1 MSEAGL
7 SLAALVRA
15 AAQRDPDSAA
25 VVTADR
31 RLTWGELDAE
41 ADRVAAGYAERG
53 LTPGERVAVQ
63 LPNGLAWLRA
73 VLGGLRAGL
82 VVVPVNTAYTD
93 PELEHVL
100 TDSGAVLLVAP
111 SPRAEL
117 AGVPVCPGPPE
128 GDGPAAGVPDDDD
141 ALAFLCYTSG
151 TTGRPRGAMLTSG
164 ALRANQEQCLAM
176 TPLPVRRDDR
186 VLLVLPLF
194 HVYGLNAGF
203 GLVAATGACAV
214 LQESFDPRGSL
225 AVMAEEHVTAVPG
238 APPMYQAWLAAAD
251 AAGSDAE
258 LRRGFAAV
266 RVASAGAAPL
276 PEDVWTA
283 MRERAAVTVWEGYGL
298 TEAAPVVAST
308 LATGRAKPAC
318 IGGPVPGLE
327 LVLRDTATVGAPASD
342 GPGDERPA
350 GSEPADG
357 DAPDRASEQATDDTH
372 DDDSHDGS
380 DEGPGEIWVRG
391 PNLFSGYWPDGADGP
406 GADGWLRTGD
416 LAYRDADG
424 DLHLVDR
431 RSDLILVSGFNV
443 YPAEVE
449 RVLDQHP
456 AVLESAVIGVPDPRT
471 GAAVRAVVVVA
482 PGAQLPVAELQEH
495 AAASLA
501 RYKVPTSVHFLPSL
515 PHSLTGK
522 VSRARLREL
531 GLTGVEDPVPAGA
544 GGPADG

>member
-1 MSEAGL
+1 MAVSEAGT
-7 SLAALVRA
+7 SMAALVREA
-15 AAQRDPDSAA
+15 ARRDPGSPA
-25 VVTADR
+25 VVSGDR
-31 RLTWGELDAE
+31 RLSWAELDAE
-41 ADRVAAGYAERG
+41 VDRAAAGYAGRD
-53 LTPGERVAVQ
+53 LQPGDRVAIQ
-63 LPNGLAWLRA
+63 LPNGLPWLRA
-73 VLGGLRAGL
+73 ALGALRAGL

-93 PELEHVL
+93 PELEYVL
-100 TDSGAVLLVAP
+100 TDSGASLLVTAQERAP
-111 SPRAEL
+111 L

-128 GDGPAAGVPDDDD
+128 ADGPPPEVPEDPSRP
-141 ALAFLCYTSG
+141 AFLAYTSG
-151 TTGRPRGAMLTSG
+151 TTGRPRGAILTSA

-176 TPLPVRRDDR
+176 TPPVVRADDR

-214 LQESFDPRGSL
+214 LQETFDPRGSL
-225 AVMAEEHVTAVPG
+225 ALMAEEHITAVPG

-258 LRRGFAAV
+258 LRRGFAAI
-266 RVASAGAAPL
+266 RMASSGAAPL

-298 TEAAPVVAST
+298 TEASPVVAST
-308 LATGRAKPAC
+308 LATGRAKPNC
-318 IGGPVPGLE
+318 IGGALPGVELE
-327 LVLRDTATVGAPASD
+327 LRDTAT
-342 GPGDERPA
+342 
-350 GSEPADG
+350 SE
-357 DAPDRASEQATDDTH
+357 EH
-372 DDDSHDGS
+372 DDVDDDHL
-380 DEGPGEIWVRG
+380 EGPGEIWVRG

-406 GADGWLRTGD
+406 GEDGWLGTGD

-449 RVLDQHP
+449 RVLDAHP
-456 AVLESAVIGVPDPRT
+456 AVAESAVIGVPDPRT
-471 GAAVRAVVVVA
+471 GAAVRAVVVLA
-482 PGAQLPVAELQEH
+482 PGQQVTFEQLRDYAAE
-495 AAASLA
+495 SLA

-531 GLTGVEDPVPAGA
+531 GLTGSEDAEELEAAA
-544 GGPADG
+544 GG